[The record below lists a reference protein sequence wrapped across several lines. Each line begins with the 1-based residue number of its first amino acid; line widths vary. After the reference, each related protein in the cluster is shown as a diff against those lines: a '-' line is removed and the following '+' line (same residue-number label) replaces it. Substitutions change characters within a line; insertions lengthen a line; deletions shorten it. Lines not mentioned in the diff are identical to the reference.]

1 MGFGENEVGGFHYK
15 DWFFQWAFC
24 ATAATIVSGG
34 VAERIKFHAYVVY
47 SIVMTGLIY
56 PVVVYWTWSGKG
68 WLTIGQGTLEEPNGY
83 SDFAGSGIVHMT
95 GGVAAL
101 AGAAILGPRKGRFEH
116 PEDFYPHNISL
127 VVLGT
132 FVLWFGWYGFN
143 CGSTLAFSDAATAIQ
158 GGAVAMN
165 TTISAAMGGLTV
177 FCMRLRKKAFRIA
190 GMCNGILAGL
200 VAVCAGVGDI
210 TPFMALVTGILGG
223 LAMEGTSVVLQALRI
238 DDPLDAFAVHGAAG
252 FVGVITRPLFD
263 KEGVKGDMFVWHLIG
278 ALVIAAW
285 SGGITAIVFGIFKV
299 AKQLR
304 VEDAEETEG
313 GDSMIATSP
322 KYPRKDAAF
331 PSATSPKHPQEDV
344 EVTM

>member
-101 AGAAILGPRKGRFEH
+101 AGAAILGPRKGRFEN
-116 PEDFYPHNISL
+116 PGDFYPHNISM

-132 FVLWFGWYGFN
+132 FVLWFQWWLHP
-143 CGSTLAFSDAATAIQ
+143 C
-158 GGAVAMN
+158 
-165 TTISAAMGGLTV
+165 
-177 FCMRLRKKAFRIA
+177 
-190 GMCNGILAGL
+190 
-200 VAVCAGVGDI
+200 
-210 TPFMALVTGILGG
+210 ILGYSHSHTRWRCCH
-223 LAMEGTSVVLQALRI
+223 EH
-238 DDPLDAFAVHGAAG
+238 DHFCCHG
-252 FVGVITRPLFD
+252 R
-263 KEGVKGDMFVWHLIG
+263 
-278 ALVIAAW
+278 
-285 SGGITAIVFGIFKV
+285 
-299 AKQLR
+299 
-304 VEDAEETEG
+304 
-313 GDSMIATSP
+313 
-322 KYPRKDAAF
+322 
-331 PSATSPKHPQEDV
+331 
-344 EVTM
+344 